1 MEART
6 AAWTEGICKPVPG
19 LPVSVKCAKEERSCH
34 MFDQINLTIYS
45 PDKSKSVSA
54 EVNAVLTVE
63 QVLEELRRNRFFPD
77 EVSPR
82 CRQLLV
88 ESSGFILP
96 LNSTLNGLEDGE
108 VLRAVVFAEDQLVYG
123 NRIAVTFLHPTNG
136 TSIEVEVP
144 DSMTAEEAVQ
154 ELIACGF
161 MPDRVNPEQIYAL
174 FVKNSQTQIAGSQTL
189 GSGGAA
195 NGSVLTVIS
204 RMPSMPA

>member
-1 MEART
+1 
-6 AAWTEGICKPVPG
+6 
-19 LPVSVKCAKEERSCH
+19 

-54 EVNAVLTVE
+54 QVNTILTVG
-63 QVLEELRRNRFFPD
+63 QVLEELRQNRFFPD
-77 EVSPR
+77 DISPR

-88 ESSGFILP
+88 ESSGVILP
-96 LNSTLNGLEDGE
+96 SDCTLCSMEDGE
-108 VLRAVVFAEDQLVYG
+108 VLRAVIFADGQPIYG
-123 NRIAVTFLHPTNG
+123 SRIAVTFLHPTNG
-136 TSIEVEVP
+136 TSIEVEVS

-161 MPDRVNPEQIYAL
+161 MPDRMNSEQIYAL

-189 GSGGAA
+189 ASGGAA

-204 RMPSMPA
+204 HMPSMPD